1 MKMKTLGLA
10 GPIALAAL
18 LALSSVAF
26 GDTVRTPIQSAV
38 TLRGTSGGSQSSR
51 CGYIDSQPDH
61 QVQVTE
67 AFTSLRFRVESGG
80 QPTLLIQSQS
90 GQSECAM
97 ADGFSGGSI
106 EIPGVW
112 EQGTY
117 SVYVGDRAGGSH
129 NYTLSIRQQN

>member
-1 MKMKTLGLA
+1 MMKRTRFVFPLAIVSVLLGA
-10 GPIALAAL
+10 TV
-18 LALSSVAF
+18 ALS
-26 GDTVRTPIQSAV
+26 DTVRTPLQSAV
-38 TLRGTSGGSQSSR
+38 TLQGTSGGSRSSS
-51 CGYIDSQPDH
+51 CGYISGRPNH

-67 AFTSLRFRVESGG
+67 SFTSLRFRVESGG
-80 QPTLLIQSQS
+80 QPTLFIQSPN

>member
-1 MKMKTLGLA
+1 MMKKTRFVLPLA
-10 GPIALAAL
+10 FAIALISATAAL
-18 LALSSVAF
+18 S
-26 GDTVRTPIQSAV
+26 DTVRTPLQSAV
-38 TLRGTSGGSQSSR
+38 TLRGTSGGARSSS
-51 CGYIDSQPDH
+51 CGNISNQPNH

-80 QPTLLIQSQS
+80 QPTLFIQSS
-90 GQSECAM
+90 NGQSECVM

-117 SVYVGDRAGGSH
+117 SVYVGDRSGQSH